1 MAMPAAQT
9 EIPLTNGHDGHVHPP
24 PVAAKKKGKKAMD
37 SNEASRLLQA
47 RISQLEQDAAGEK
60 DQELEIERE
69 VKKANRDLLQQVSKM
84 DNMQKIDHLTKRS
97 SELLADMRR
106 LEKENQ
112 KNKRRGDNL
121 QKERDTNRTELS
133 KTVGLKEKLEK
144 LCREL
149 QRDNNKMKNE
159 NKEHQTLQKSTSQA
173 WDEKYAT
180 LLSKLEGYQEEKDTP
195 RKQVVDMEVDE
206 LFRVRFKSF
215 IDQYELRELHFH
227 SLMRTK
233 ELEVQYHMARYERE
247 KKNAE
252 AESTKGRH
260 LQAQVQAFTKTE
272 AELRNQLNVY
282 VDKFKQVEDTLNNS
296 NDLFLS
302 FRKEMEDMS
311 KKGKRLEKDNDA
323 LKRQKEATAANIIR
337 MAEERQEWK
346 KKSEALEKKCVKLT
360 NIIHQ
365 MQEQGRKVPVN
376 ISSTVE
382 NGYSDSHG
390 GAEGDESDY
399 SDEEGEDEELS
410 EFDDDTEEEPQP
422 NEHDGPG
429 ADGGPG
435 RAQPTETTA
444 DDSTQATEQG
454 GEAETDSKT
463 EVETKS
469 NTEANTEAST
479 ASNAELKAKAK
490 PRTRRSGR
498 RDSAVLGVRG
508 CRRDALG
515 YCRGRERVL
524 SRQVGI
530 TPRRHFHASRAGL
543 RQARYGGHLALLR
556 RIHPTL
562 PPSLA
567 SSTTKKSHG
576 LSQRRRFIAIAIT
589 AAMEFLQR
597 LARFLDR
604 PLFPWKRL
612 IMGFSVGQ
620 YLFESFLTMRQYRV
634 LKKTTPPAVLS
645 KEVSQEV
652 FDKSQAY
659 GRAKAKYE
667 IISGAWSQIQNIA
680 FIQYDVLPK
689 LWSWTGDLLLRWA
702 PARFTGEISH
712 SIVFV
717 LGFLVLSQLLRL
729 PGSIYNTF
737 VLEEKFGFNK
747 QTPKLF
753 ITDLLKS
760 QLLTFIL
767 APPILAGFLKII
779 QKTGNQFFFYLWAF
793 AAGLQV
799 FMITIYP
806 IAILPL
812 FNKLSPLDEGELKSS
827 VESLAASLKFPLHE
841 LYVID
846 GSKRS
851 AHSNAY
857 FFGLPWKKH
866 IVIYDTL
873 IEKSEPQEV
882 VAVLAHELGHWKL
895 GHTTSLFSISQAHL
909 LYIFTL
915 FSVFINNNSL
925 YSAFGF
931 LTEHPIIIGFILF
944 SDALSPMDL
953 VVQLGMNI
961 VTRKFE
967 FEADAFA
974 KKLGYPEEL
983 ARSLLKLQIQNL
995 STMDADWMYA
1005 SYHFSHPHLSERLK
1019 AIGWKG
1025 SEGVTEGVPDKS
1037 EKEDVAVKASGREE
1051 L

>member
-1 MAMPAAQT
+1 MPTGQLDAQ
-9 EIPLTNGHDGHVHPP
+9 ITNGHNGHAHPP
-24 PVAAKKKGKKAMD
+24 ASAKKAKGKKNMPND
-37 SNEASRLLQA
+37 EASRLLHA

-69 VKKANRDLLQQVSKM
+69 VKRANRDLLQTVSKM

-106 LEKENQ
+106 LERENQ

-121 QKERDTNRTELS
+121 QKERDASRTELS

-159 NKEHQTLQKSTSQA
+159 NKELQTTQKRNNTH

-195 RKQVVDMEVDE
+195 KKQVVDMEVDE

-215 IDQYELRELHFH
+215 IEQYELRELHFH

-252 AESTKGRH
+252 AESTKARH

-272 AELRNQLNVY
+272 TELRNQLNVY

-311 KKGKRLEKDNDA
+311 KKGKRLEKENEN

-337 MAEERQEWK
+337 MAEERQDWK
-346 KKSEALEKKCVKLT
+346 KKTETAEKKTEKLRS
-360 NIIHQ
+360 IIQQ
-365 MQEQGRKVPVN
+365 MQQQGRKVPPGMAN
-376 ISSTVE
+376 TVE
-382 NGYSDSHG
+382 SGYSDSHG
-390 GAEGDESDY
+390 GNEGDESDY
-399 SDEEGEDEELS
+399 SDEEGEEEELS
-410 EFDDDTEEEPQP
+410 EFDDDTEEETQGNEQATPEATQKETQAVAETGDEQP
-422 NEHDGPG
+422 ASSSD
-429 ADGGPG
+429 
-435 RAQPTETTA
+435 TMA
-444 DDSTQATEQG
+444 DDLAFMNEYI
-454 GEAETDSKT
+454 
-463 EVETKS
+463 
-469 NTEANTEAST
+469 
-479 ASNAELKAKAK
+479 
-490 PRTRRSGR
+490 
-498 RDSAVLGVRG
+498 RG
-508 CRRDALG
+508 
-515 YCRGRERVL
+515 
-524 SRQVGI
+524 I
-530 TPRRHFHASRAGL
+530 
-543 RQARYGGHLALLR
+543 
-556 RIHPTL
+556 
-562 PPSLA
+562 
-567 SSTTKKSHG
+567 
-576 LSQRRRFIAIAIT
+576 RFINNT
-589 AAMEFLQR
+589 ATMDFLQR

-604 PLFPWKRL
+604 PLFPWKKL

-620 YLFESFLTMRQYRV
+620 YLFETFLTLRQYRV
-634 LKKTTPPAVLS
+634 LQKTSPPAVLS

-659 GRAKAKYE
+659 GRAKAKFE
-667 IISGAWSQIQNIA
+667 IVNGLYSQVQNLA
-680 FIQYDVLPK
+680 FMHFDVLPK
-689 LWSWTGDLLLRWA
+689 LWSWTGDLLLKWA

-712 SIVFV
+712 TIVFV
-717 LGFLVLSQLLRL
+717 LTFAVISQLLRL
-729 PGSIYNTF
+729 PSSIYQTF

-753 ITDLLKS
+753 VTDLIKT
-760 QLLTFIL
+760 QALTFVL
-767 APPILAGFLKII
+767 APPFLAGFLKII
-779 QKTGNQFFFYLWAF
+779 QKTGNQFFYYLWLFVIA
-793 AAGLQV
+793 LQV

-806 IAILPL
+806 VAILPL
-812 FNKLSPLDEGELKSS
+812 FNKLSPLEDGELKTK

-873 IEKSEPQEV
+873 IEKSEPDEV

-895 GHTTSLFSISQAHL
+895 GHTTSLFGISQAHSF
-909 LYIFTL
+909 YIFLL
-915 FSVFINNNSL
+915 FSVFINNHSL
-925 YSAFGF
+925 YSSFGF
-931 LTEHPIIIGFILF
+931 LKEHPIIVGFILF
-944 SDALSPMDL
+944 SDALAPMDL
-953 VVQLGMNI
+953 VINLLMHI
-961 VTRKFE
+961 VSRKFE
-967 FEADAFA
+967 FQADAFA
-974 KKLGYPEEL
+974 KKLGYPEQL

-1005 SYHFSHPHLSERLK
+1005 SYHFSHPHLSERLN
-1019 AIGWKG
+1019 ALGWKG
-1025 SEGVTEGVPDKS
+1025 SEGVTEGVTDKS
-1037 EKEDVAVKASGREE
+1037 LENEKEGVVKASGRDE